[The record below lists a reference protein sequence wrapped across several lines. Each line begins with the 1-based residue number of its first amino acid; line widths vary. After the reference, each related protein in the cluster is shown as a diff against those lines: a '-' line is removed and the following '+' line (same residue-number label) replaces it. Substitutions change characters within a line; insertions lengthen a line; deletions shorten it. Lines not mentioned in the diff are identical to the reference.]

1 MTAWLSGGVELGL
14 ASEVSIKHAANGR
27 RTQVC
32 PELRERIR
40 EPRIRSP
47 SLVLPRGGDTQP
59 PDAALVDGIGPVRTA
74 FHAMYPWHNPV

>member
-40 EPRIRSP
+40 ATNQIAVIGSATWRRYAAAGCRAGRWDRPRSNSFSRNVP
-47 SLVLPRGGDTQP
+47 L
-59 PDAALVDGIGPVRTA
+59 A
-74 FHAMYPWHNPV
+74 